1 MTLNKK
7 KIAVV
12 ITARPSYSRIK
23 TVLVHLKKL
32 NNELLIITSAS
43 ANLDKYGNVS
53 MQIEK
58 DGFEIKYRLYNS
70 IEGTNDLSMIKS
82 TAIGIQDLS
91 SIFYNENP
99 EYVITIADRF
109 ETLATSIAASYQR
122 IKLIHIQGGEISGN
136 IDNKVRNANT
146 TLSDLHFVSTA
157 NSEKRI
163 LSMGVNSEKVFN
175 FGCPSVDLALE
186 YSDRTINIS
195 EIQGLGKLDLNNPDY
210 LVVMNHPDTELA
222 SEAGEQTKE
231 LLYTILKLGLNTFWF
246 WPNPDSGSDAISK
259 VLRKFREKDDSSNI
273 LFIKTLPPEI
283 FIPLVNQSRCLI
295 GNSSIGIRE
304 SAILGTP
311 VINLGNRQLNRERS
325 LNVMNS
331 EYVSDQIFRKIIAQ
345 IEHGKYASNNLYGKG
360 DAGYRIANTIT
371 NLIKN

>member
-1 MTLNKK
+1 MTLSKK

-32 NNELLIITSAS
+32 NNDLLIITSAS

-53 MQIEK
+53 KQIEK
-58 DGFEIKYRLYNS
+58 DGFEIKYRLYNN

-82 TAIGIQDLS
+82 TALAIQDLS
-91 SIFYNENP
+91 SIFYIENP

-109 ETLATSIAASYQR
+109 ETLSTSIAASYQR
-122 IKLIHIQGGEISGN
+122 IKLIHIQGGEVSGN

-146 TLSDLHFVSTA
+146 TLSDFHFVSTA

-163 LSMGVNSEKVFN
+163 LAMGCNAKKVFN
-175 FGCPSVDLALE
+175 YGCPSVDLALE
-186 YSDRTINIS
+186 YSSRTVNIS
-195 EIQGLGKLDLNNPDY
+195 EIQGLGKLNLNNPDY

-222 SEAGEQTKE
+222 AEAGEQTKE
-231 LLYTILKLGLNTFWF
+231 LLNAILKLGLNTFWF
-246 WPNPDSGSDAISK
+246 WPNPDSGSDEISK
-259 VLRKFREKDDSSNI
+259 VLRKFREKDDLSNI
-273 LFIKTLPPEI
+273 LFIKNLPPEL
-283 FIPLVNQSRCLI
+283 FIPLVNQSKCLI

-311 VINLGNRQLNRERS
+311 VVNLGNRQKNRERS
-325 LNVMNS
+325 SNVMNS
-331 EYVSDQIFRKIIAQ
+331 RYVSNEIYCKIIAQ
-345 IEHGKYASNNLYGKG
+345 IEHGKYPSNDLYGKG
-360 DAGYRIANTIT
+360 DAGFRIANTIT
-371 NLIKN
+371 NLINS

>member
-1 MTLNKK
+1 MTLSKK

-32 NNELLIITSAS
+32 NNDLLIITSAS

-53 MQIEK
+53 KQIEK
-58 DGFEIKYRLYNS
+58 DGFEIKYRLYNN

-82 TAIGIQDLS
+82 TALAIQDLS
-91 SIFYNENP
+91 SIFYIENP

-109 ETLATSIAASYQR
+109 ETLSTSIAASYQR
-122 IKLIHIQGGEISGN
+122 IKLIHIQGGEVSGN

-146 TLSDLHFVSTA
+146 TLSDFHFVSTA

-163 LSMGVNSEKVFN
+163 LAMGCNAKKVFN
-175 FGCPSVDLALE
+175 YGCPSVDLALE
-186 YSDRTINIS
+186 YSSRTVNIS
-195 EIQGLGKLDLNNPDY
+195 EIQGLGKLNLNNPDY

-222 SEAGEQTKE
+222 AEAGEQTKE
-231 LLYTILKLGLNTFWF
+231 LLNAILKLGLNTFWF

-259 VLRKFREKDDSSNI
+259 VLRKFREKDDLSNI
-273 LFIKTLPPEI
+273 LFIKNLPPEL
-283 FIPLVNQSRCLI
+283 FIPLVNQSKCLI
-295 GNSSIGIRE
+295 GNSSIGVRE

-311 VINLGNRQLNRERS
+311 VVNLGNRQKNRERS
-325 LNVMNS
+325 SNVMNS
-331 EYVSDQIFRKIIAQ
+331 KYVSNEIYCKIIAQ
-345 IEHGKYASNNLYGKG
+345 IEHGKYPSNDLYGKG
-360 DAGYRIANTIT
+360 DAGFRIANTIT
-371 NLIKN
+371 NLTNS

>member
-1 MTLNKK
+1 MTLSEK

-53 MQIEK
+53 KQIEK
-58 DGFEIKYRLYNS
+58 DGFEIKYLLYNN

-82 TAIGIQDLS
+82 TALGIQDLS
-91 SIFYNENP
+91 SIFYIEKP
-99 EYVITIADRF
+99 KYVITIADRF

-122 IKLIHIQGGEISGN
+122 IKLIHIQGGEVSGN

-157 NSEKRI
+157 KSEKRI
-163 LSMGVNSEKVFN
+163 LSMGCNAEKVFN
-175 FGCPSVDLALE
+175 YGCPSVDLALE
-186 YSDRTINIS
+186 YSSRTVNIS
-195 EIQGLGKLDLNNPDY
+195 EIQGLGKLNLNNPDY

-231 LLYTILKLGLNTFWF
+231 LLDAILKLGLNTFWF

-259 VLRKFREKDDSSNI
+259 VLRKFREKDDLSNI
-273 LFIKTLPPEI
+273 LFIKNLPPEL
-283 FIPLVNQSRCLI
+283 FIPLVNQSKCLI

-311 VINLGNRQLNRERS
+311 VVNLGNRQKNRERS
-325 LNVMNS
+325 SNVINS
-331 EYVSDQIFRKIIAQ
+331 KYVSNEIYRKIIAQ
-345 IEHGKYASNNLYGKG
+345 IEHGKYASNDMYGKG
-360 DAGYRIANTIT
+360 DAGFRIANTIT
-371 NLIKN
+371 NLINS

>member
-1 MTLNKK
+1 MTLSKK

-32 NNELLIITSAS
+32 NNDLLIITSAS

-53 MQIEK
+53 KQIEK
-58 DGFEIKYRLYNS
+58 DGFEIKYRLYNN

-82 TAIGIQDLS
+82 TALAIQDLS
-91 SIFYNENP
+91 SIFYIENP

-109 ETLATSIAASYQR
+109 ETLSTSIAASYQR
-122 IKLIHIQGGEISGN
+122 IKLIHIQGGEVSGN

-146 TLSDLHFVSTA
+146 TLSDFHFVSTA

-163 LSMGVNSEKVFN
+163 LAMGCNAEKVFN
-175 FGCPSVDLALE
+175 YGCPSVDLALE
-186 YSDRTINIS
+186 YSSRTVNIS
-195 EIQGLGKLDLNNPDY
+195 EIQGLGKLNLNNPDY

-231 LLYTILKLGLNTFWF
+231 LLNAILKLGLNTFWF

-259 VLRKFREKDDSSNI
+259 VLRKF
-273 LFIKTLPPEI
+273 
-283 FIPLVNQSRCLI
+283 
-295 GNSSIGIRE
+295 
-304 SAILGTP
+304 
-311 VINLGNRQLNRERS
+311 
-325 LNVMNS
+325 
-331 EYVSDQIFRKIIAQ
+331 
-345 IEHGKYASNNLYGKG
+345 
-360 DAGYRIANTIT
+360 
-371 NLIKN
+371 